1 MSDEPL
7 QGPCELPTPGR
18 VWIMNPYLASR
29 PEKEGPHMKAQVH
42 PTWRSTYGERRIAVV
57 YYDGAYQCHVD
68 GSLVD
73 TGESLRVAKARVEDY
88 LALPETVRLEWGRE

>member
-1 MSDEPL
+1 
-7 QGPCELPTPGR
+7 
-18 VWIMNPYLASR
+18 
-29 PEKEGPHMKAQVH
+29 MKAQVH
-42 PTWRSTYGERRIAVV
+42 PTWTSTYGERRIAVV